1 MKKFIASLLVKSLT
15 KSLRLFRLGGGTALP
30 GLLAEKIFPSLLSEL
45 KENFSKGIILITGTN
60 GKTTTARL
68 VTNVLKA
75 QGYRVIHNFTG
86 SNLTRGILGQIL
98 IETDFRGNFKADFGV
113 FEVDEATTEKAARAL
128 KPRIIL
134 VTNLFRDQLDRYG
147 ELDKVASIINDSL
160 QWASEA
166 IILNGDD
173 PLVSSLGRE
182 SKAKK
187 IFFGIIT
194 PNFSLSKSVVD
205 LNHCPLC
212 DEELAF
218 ASRLYGH
225 LGDYKCTKCGF
236 QRPNLDVSA
245 FDIKF
250 NDDFSLSFNVNLKG
264 EVIEVRS
271 PLYGI
276 FNVYNFLSALS
287 LCTALDIDL
296 KSTIEVLSEATPA
309 FGRLERFKV
318 DSKECIILLAK
329 NPVGFSINIDTVK
342 RDRRKKNFLI
352 ILNDN
357 LADGTDTSWIWDVDF
372 ESLKEEDFRFAICSG
387 IRAEDMALRLKYAG
401 IPQSKLEIINDVK
414 QAFQRAVS
422 LINDDERLYI
432 LPNYTAML
440 EIRGYLAREGLL
452 KDFWRSQ

>member
-1 MKKFIASLLVKSLT
+1 MRKFTASLLAKWIT
-15 KSLRLFRLGGGTALP
+15 KSLRLLKLGGGTAFP
-30 GLLAEKIFPSLLSEL
+30 GLLAERIFPSLLSEL
-45 KENFSKGIILITGTN
+45 GENFSKGIILITGTN

-68 VTNVLKA
+68 VTSVLKA
-75 QGYRVIHNFTG
+75 NGFRVIHNFTG

-98 IETDFRGNFKADFGV
+98 LETDFRGSFQADFGV
-113 FEVDEATTEKAARAL
+113 FEVDEATTEKAAHAL

-147 ELDKVASIINDSL
+147 ELDKVASIINDSF
-160 QWASEA
+160 QWASEY

-173 PLVSSLGRE
+173 PLVSSLG
-182 SKAKK
+182 KDCKIPK
-187 IFFGIIT
+187 IFFGINT
-194 PNFSLSKSVVD
+194 PSFSLPKSVVD
-205 LNHCPLC
+205 LNHCPIC
-212 DEELAF
+212 DEELHF
-218 ASRLYGH
+218 TSRLYGH
-225 LGDYKCTKCGF
+225 LGDYRCLKCGF
-236 QRPNLDVSA
+236 QRPNLDISA

-250 NDDFSLSFNVNLKG
+250 NEDFSLNFKVNFKG
-264 EVIEVRS
+264 EVAEVRS

-287 LCTALDIDL
+287 LCTALNIDL
-296 KSTIEVLSEATPA
+296 KSTVDVLSEATPA
-309 FGRLERFKV
+309 FGRLERLNL
-318 DSKECIILLAK
+318 DSKECVLLLAK

-342 RDRRKKNFLI
+342 RDKTKKNFLI

-372 ESLKEEDFRFAICSG
+372 ESLKDEDFRFVICSG

-401 IPQSKLEIINDVK
+401 IPQIKIEIINDVK
-414 QAFQRAVS
+414 QAFQKAIS
-422 LINDDERLYI
+422 LMNDKERLYI

-452 KDFWRSQ
+452 RDFWRAE